1 MHSPIVQEALE
12 CLELN
17 EWFLEQKE
25 YWVTSGLR
33 PGSLWVLHFAANS
46 FVFHRDGA
54 SFKTNLVRPSWYKI
68 LKFTYVIS
76 DITHDSVNGAIR
88 TVGI

>member
-1 MHSPIVQEALE
+1 MVQEALE

-17 EWFLEQKE
+17 EWFLAQKK

-33 PGSLWVLHFAANS
+33 PGSLWVLHCAAHR
-46 FVFHRDGA
+46 FVFHRDEA
-54 SFKTNLVRPSWYKI
+54 SFKTNLVRPSWYKM
-68 LKFTYVIS
+68 LNVTYVIG
-76 DITHDSVNGAIR
+76 DITQDSVNGFIR